1 MENEVSSP
9 QATEQPLVT
18 SVRPAK
24 QFKQYFFEGLMIFLA
39 VVLGSLAE
47 NLREYLSDR
56 EKEKEYMEL
65 LVSDLSYD
73 IEQYDKVLQKVE
85 DLIPMLDS
93 LYFNI
98 KHIDQFKYLILDKWN
113 GPVNNSNV
121 IYTPLLPTIVQL
133 KNASNISLIQKVVV
147 MRALLQYESTVS
159 TNLLFRANLLNK
171 AQADFYK
178 MEDVTCDYDEFSK
191 SLTIE
196 IAGYLAKH
204 EATHKKFTTQ
214 MKLSVTD
221 ENLKLQLGNSVVN
234 YKGVISGYVPLV
246 LTAKAQALIP
256 RRVSVFGTLRTLNS
270 KLSALNFS

>member
-1 MENEVSSP
+1 VP
-9 QATEQPLVT
+9 
-18 SVRPAK
+18 
-24 QFKQYFFEGLMIFLA
+24 I
-39 VVLGSLAE
+39 
-47 NLREYLSDR
+47 
-56 EKEKEYMEL
+56 
-65 LVSDLSYD
+65 
-73 IEQYDKVLQKVE
+73 
-85 DLIPMLDS
+85 LDS

-147 MRALLQYESTVS
+147 MCALLQYESTVS

-196 IAGYLAKH
+196 IEGYLAKH
-204 EATHKKFTTQ
+204 EPTHKKFTTQ

-246 LTAKAQALIP
+246 LTAKAQALSLISLIEKEY
-256 RRVSVFGTLRTLNS
+256 RIKAR
-270 KLSALNFS
+270 K